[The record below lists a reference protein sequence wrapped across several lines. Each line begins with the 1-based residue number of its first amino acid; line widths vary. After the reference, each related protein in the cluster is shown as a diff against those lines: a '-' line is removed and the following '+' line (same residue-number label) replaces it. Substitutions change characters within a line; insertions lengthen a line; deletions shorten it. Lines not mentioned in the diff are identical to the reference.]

1 MTPENTPL
9 PVLPYAGTS
18 GWSGSETSRERAEAA
33 DTSGET
39 TRRQIITLEIISAA
53 GDDGITWQVLSNVT
67 GWHHG
72 IASGLLSVLHK
83 SGHIE
88 RLTAR
93 RDRCQIYVMPEHVN
107 GRELATYKRNG
118 SAEIITE
125 LREALIETE
134 RLLAAA
140 IQRNE
145 RQAQTIRELWAR

>member
-18 GWSGSETSRERAEAA
+18 GWSGSETSRERAENA
-33 DTSGET
+33 DASGET
-39 TRRQIITLEIISAA
+39 THRQIITLEIISAA
-53 GDDGITWQVLSNVT
+53 AGDGITWQELSTVT

-72 IASGLLSVLHK
+72 TASSLLSVLHK

-88 RLTAR
+88 RLTTR
-93 RDRCQIYVMPEHVN
+93 RNRCQIYVLPEHVN
-107 GRELATYKRNG
+107 GRELAKYKPNT

-125 LREALIETE
+125 LREALAETE

-145 RQAQTIRELWAR
+145 RQAKTIRELRAQ